1 MSILRLSLLG
11 VALVL
16 VAGCVQSK
24 RMENLYTQRCIG
36 CHGASGRGDGPLA
49 ASLPVRVPDFRNT
62 VDNKTVT
69 QIRNVITDGKGIM
82 PAFGPALRKPEIQD
96 MVLFVRVLSQ
106 KGRNLAWWEHVD
118 PLVWAHCNVPWEIAL
133 GYDEAPKEEKSR

>member
-1 MSILRLSLLG
+1 MARQEEETAPLQLRCRFEFPIS
-11 VALVL
+11 
-16 VAGCVQSK
+16 
-24 RMENLYTQRCIG
+24 
-36 CHGASGRGDGPLA
+36 D
-49 ASLPVRVPDFRNT
+49 T